1 MDAADVLGVRQ
12 ATTASHPCPAV
23 VDEAAS
29 EDHALVE
36 RTMNHRSII
45 DRVRS
50 DDCELLQR
58 EIFLEALYYF
68 VPDAAETCRPI
79 SCERSAS
86 VSTR

>member
-1 MDAADVLGVRQ
+1 MQIPKFQAVAARQLLKSTMPLRMDAADVLGVRQ

-58 EIFLEALYYF
+58 EIFFEALY
-68 VPDAAETCRPI
+68 
-79 SCERSAS
+79 
-86 VSTR
+86 